1 MKTSKATAGAPP
13 SVSWADAMTHSAHKP
28 AARAVP
34 WSKAFHYVGTSAAV
48 CAAALL
54 GFGIRGERIVTRV
67 ETRVEQPKIYRS
79 GLCRPMGDVIGGG
92 VPITNDAAASALLN
106 AHTLPL
112 SEKER
117 IAERAAWSRVES
129 ARINAAND
137 VTIENIKSRD
147 RNLDRYWK
155 GSGGGKEAKRD
166 GATKRD
172 VRNAA
177 QRAADYPAQDP
188 DHGGAAFID
197 RFGD

>member
-112 SEKER
+112 SEKGKDCR
-117 IAERAAWSRVES
+117 TCRV
-129 ARINAAND
+129 
-137 VTIENIKSRD
+137 VTR
-147 RNLDRYWK
+147 R
-155 GSGGGKEAKRD
+155 
-166 GATKRD
+166 
-172 VRNAA
+172 VRSD
-177 QRAADYPAQDP
+177 QCGQ
-188 DHGGAAFID
+188 
-197 RFGD
+197 